1 MGKHP
6 PLARLAQDTTANVIA
21 ISAASL
27 VPLLAMVGGAVE
39 ASRFYMADSR
49 LQAACDAGALA
60 ARKAMG
66 KDDWGEAHQ
75 TMAHNFFDQNFEHDM
90 FGVEDLSRS
99 FSGSE
104 EGVVTGTATADLPT
118 TVMGLFG
125 YEDFQI
131 SVTCD
136 ADIHIPNT
144 DIVFV
149 LDVTGS
155 MSNRVTDPTT
165 GLRVSKISALR
176 EATLNFYDTVEAA
189 SDADTEVRYG
199 IVPYSSGVHMGPVI
213 LAADRSWMAN
223 YHTYQS
229 MKAQF
234 RMVTSWEP
242 TDEGLMFEDV
252 NQIGGESYL
261 EWRGFRESGHSPT
274 SCLNVRPEG
283 YDAVLPD
290 GVELSDADETGVS
303 MTGEQYRT
311 VYFAFEDEMLERWVG
326 SSTYLPSSN
335 ECAIGHQI
343 FEYKADFTLHL
354 REVFVE
360 TEEFVNYV
368 FGPIGTAGSGEF
380 YEWTNADLTDA
391 YDDYIV
397 DLPLGHEGAMISTW
411 WEGCIEEAATDE
423 GQSDFDPVP
432 SAAKDLDIDLVPT
445 TEEER
450 WKPVLNWAFAKRK
463 DSDGNFTTAVVT
475 SDSGYYDFPDP
486 ACPKAARKLD
496 PFTDRAELENYL
508 SASNGFVADG
518 YTYHDIGMI
527 WGGRLISP
535 DGIFGSD
542 NQVGS
547 NGRGITR
554 HVVFMTDGQMSP
566 EVLDTYT
573 PYGVEFWD
581 RRITDDGL
589 EDTALANHET
599 RFQVAC
605 KAIRD
610 KNITVWVVAFGT
622 SLTQNLI
629 DCASSGRAYHAS
641 NSEELD
647 AAFNEIAQNIT
658 QLRLT
663 A

>member
-60 ARKAMG
+60 ARRAMG

-75 TMAHNFFDQNFEHDM
+75 TMAHNFFDQNFDHDM

-99 FSGSE
+99 YSGSD
-104 EGVVTGTATADLPT
+104 EGVVTGTASADLPT

-131 SVTCD
+131 SVSCD
-136 ADIHIPNT
+136 ADISIPNT

-155 MSNRVTDPTT
+155 MNSRPT
-165 GLRVSKISALR
+165 GGFQSKITSLR
-176 EATLNFYDTVEAA
+176 EAVLNFYDSVEAV
-189 SDADTEVRYG
+189 SDDSSEVRYG

-213 LAADRSWMAN
+213 LAADQSWMAN

-229 MKAQF
+229 KKAQF
-234 RMVTSWEP
+234 RTVGSWQP
-242 TDEGLMFEDV
+242 AVDSLTLEDV
-252 NQIGGESYL
+252 NELSGDSYL
-261 EWRGFRESGHSPT
+261 EWQGFRESGHSPG
-274 SCLNVRPEG
+274 SCLNIRPESF
-283 YDAVLPD
+283 DAVLPD
-290 GVELSDADETGVS
+290 DVELSDADEMGIS
-303 MTGEQYRT
+303 MTGDAERT
-311 VYFAFEDEMLERWVG
+311 VYFAFEGTTLERWVG
-326 SSTYLPSSN
+326 SSTYVGSTG

-343 FEYKADFTLHL
+343 FEYQADFTVNQ

-368 FGPIGTAGSGEF
+368 YGPIGTAGSGEF
-380 YEWTNADLTDA
+380 YEWTNADLRDV
-391 YDDYIV
+391 YENYLV
-397 DLPLGHEGAMISTW
+397 DLPIGTQGRNTTVYWS
-411 WEGCIEEAATDE
+411 GCIEEAATDF

-432 SAAKDLDIDLVPT
+432 SAAKDLDIDLVPL

-450 WKPVLNWAFAKRK
+450 WKPVLRLAYVKRR
-463 DSDGNFTTAVVT
+463 DPATNRYT
-475 SDSGYYDFPDP
+475 SDIITSTSNIYAPP
-486 ACPKAARKLD
+486 TENCPKEARKLATFD
-496 PFTDRAELENYL
+496 SRSDLESYL
-508 SASNGFVADG
+508 AASNGFVANG
-518 YTYHDIGMI
+518 ATYHDIGMI

-535 DGIFGSD
+535 DGIFASE
-542 NQVGS
+542 NRVGS
-547 NGRGITR
+547 NGKGITR
-554 HVVFMTDGQMSP
+554 HVVFMTDGVMDPS
-566 EVLDTYT
+566 VTDAYT

-581 RRITDDGL
+581 RRVTNDGL
-589 EDTALANHET
+589 DETAEVNHEA
-599 RFQVAC
+599 RFQAAC

-610 KNITVWVVAFGT
+610 KNISLWVVAFGT
-622 SLTQNLI
+622 NLSQNLI
-629 DCASSGRAYHAS
+629 DCASSGRAFHAE
-641 NSEELD
+641 NGDELD
-647 AAFNEIAQNIT
+647 AAFNEIAQKIT